1 MSDKRISDYQW
12 LMNKLPVDLR
22 PALAAEKKWYQER
35 KAGMPSDS
43 SPILTNAAVRYKT
56 DMPSRVLT
64 GLFVWETSKAGYEF
78 WSEACERLQ
87 LAELHKQK
95 EAERLAPIREERA
108 RRHRSRMRNR
118 RLKFMTK
125 TMGYTP

>member
-1 MSDKRISDYQW
+1 MSDKRISDYKW

-22 PALAAEKKWYQER
+22 PALAAEKKWFTEHR
-35 KAGMPSDS
+35 ANMPYDS
-43 SPILTNAAVRYKT
+43 AITATKVAVRYET

-64 GLFVWETSKAGYEF
+64 GLFAWDLSKAGYDF
-78 WSEACERLQ
+78 WAAAAERLQ

-95 EAERLAPIREERA
+95 EAERLAPIRAERA

-125 TMGYTP
+125 TMGYKT